1 MIKYVLIGALCLYIV
16 LMIAANVTNKQIK
29 AYSKGFSLAG
39 CIICLLYII
48 TILLNHNIIILLIIG
63 LALIIGAGICNGFA
77 MYGKLH
83 IKHHVIRIVF
93 SIILI
98 ALFWLYVR

>member
-1 MIKYVLIGALCLYIV
+1 MIKYVLIGILCLYIV

-29 AYSKGFSLAG
+29 AYSKGLSLVG
-39 CIICLLYII
+39 CAISLLYII
-48 TILLNHNIIILLIIG
+48 TIFFGYNIIILLVIG

-83 IKHHVIRIVF
+83 IKHHVIRIIF
-93 SIILI
+93 SIILT
-98 ALFWLYVR
+98 ALFWLYAK